1 MQQQR
6 APKLAR
12 NLSKVRLMKNL
23 ILGIV
28 GLVILITT
36 TAAKPDIL
44 DDIALA
50 IRSGEARSVAR
61 FFGNSVDL
69 TISNQEDVYSKT
81 QAERILL
88 DFFAKNPPRSF
99 QINHKGESKEGA
111 QYAIGSLV
119 TNSGTNFRTYFYIKT
134 QGNTQVIQE
143 LRFMKE

>member
-1 MQQQR
+1 M
-6 APKLAR
+6 KKFI
-12 NLSKVRLMKNL
+12 LSAAGL
-23 ILGIV
+23 IFLFF
-28 GLVILITT
+28 TS
-36 TAAKPDIL
+36 AAKPDIL
-44 DDIALA
+44 DDIAVA
-50 IRSGEARSVAR
+50 IRSGEARSVAK

-119 TNSGTNFRTYFYIKT
+119 THSGTNYRTYFYIKN
-134 QGNTQVIQE
+134 QGNLQVIQE